1 MPQAQTITIDGPSAS
16 GKSTVAQQLAD
27 RLVYL
32 YFDTGV
38 MYRAVTYAALESLGS
53 VADEEKVT
61 TLTEKI
67 AIDVNPASIQDGRMY
82 DVLVDGKDVTWQIR
96 AVNVEANV
104 SQVSAYPGV
113 RRELTLQQRRIGL
126 RGSVVMVGRDI
137 GTVVLPE
144 AELKIYLDASVE
156 IRARR
161 RFEELRARGEDNR
174 FEDILSAMKRRD
186 KIDSN
191 RIVSP
196 LRPAEDARI
205 INSDC
210 LSVDEVCKLILSWVG

>member
-38 MYRAVTYAALESLGS
+38 MYRAVTYAAMESLGS

-61 TLTEKI
+61 ALAEKI